1 MNIDNHKLT
10 REKLIEEIKIFYNVV
25 YNLIFYC
32 MKHFLFIQKGQLAVD
47 VSKLKRKKIADDLA
61 SGKPLHI
68 GASGDVTGKEQ
79 TELMTQKGKLAIDV
93 SKLKRKKI
101 ADDLASGK
109 PLHIGASGD
118 VTGKEQTE
126 LMTQKG
132 KLAAQWYVL
141 DPELYEAECQA
152 MKHFFPQFEL
162 QRIDDSSSRW
172 YNCLCWVGEL
182 APGILQGQ
190 SWEVMAVYQPNHP
203 TPCMGGSVCVYL
215 LDPTM
220 EQVDAALGFRPHHAI
235 NDGEGGRY
243 LCTTRAEDMS
253 NNRIIGDNAY
263 TTTAVQ
269 TLTWAVKWLT
279 ALELVMTGD
288 LDPNLF
294 QKTDGI

>member
-141 DPELYEAECQA
+141 DPELYEAECKA

-243 LCTTRAEDMS
+243 LCTTRAED
-253 NNRIIGDNAY
+253 IFPHIFP
-263 TTTAVQ
+263 TAVYLYILE
-269 TLTWAVKWLT
+269 TYFSVKLCT
-279 ALELVMTGD
+279 FVG
-288 LDPNLF
+288 
-294 QKTDGI
+294 K

>member
-1 MNIDNHKLT
+1 
-10 REKLIEEIKIFYNVV
+10 
-25 YNLIFYC
+25 

-215 LDPTM
+215 
-220 EQVDAALGFRPHHAI
+220 
-235 NDGEGGRY
+235 
-243 LCTTRAEDMS
+243 
-253 NNRIIGDNAY
+253 
-263 TTTAVQ
+263 
-269 TLTWAVKWLT
+269 
-279 ALELVMTGD
+279 
-288 LDPNLF
+288 
-294 QKTDGI
+294 